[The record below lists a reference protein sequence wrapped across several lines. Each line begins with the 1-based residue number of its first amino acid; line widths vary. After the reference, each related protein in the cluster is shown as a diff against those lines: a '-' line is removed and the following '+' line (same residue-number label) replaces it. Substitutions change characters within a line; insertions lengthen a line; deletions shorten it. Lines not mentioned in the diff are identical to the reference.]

1 MEMQRIFLSDAD
13 APRGTLC
20 FRSNLFRFGTGP
32 RFVRWIG
39 ECSSYHGLAWHRI
52 ILLLSVLCFSG
63 TRAVVAQKA
72 WALDQCIHYAW
83 DNNFSVH
90 TQELGVKVRHAD
102 FRQAKNDLLPSLTLQ
117 SSFNQNYGRSIDPT
131 TNTYIDVQ
139 FFNNGYGA
147 SSSVDLFNGFMKLNT
162 IEMQRLNYEAEKN
175 RLQQVR
181 NEVAFAV
188 INGYFEV
195 LLQQGL
201 SSIALENYQLSR
213 NQLDY
218 TTKFVELGR
227 KPGTDLL
234 ETEANLAA
242 DSFLLVQSHHFLEQ
256 AVLGLKY
263 QMNYPLSDSL
273 AVDTL
278 VPSIFSGTMDTL
290 SMEELFRAASVALP
304 DLIYARNQLNA
315 AKKAVQVSK
324 GAFSPS
330 LGFYAGWNSL
340 YTETDRDNSNQII
353 PFSEQMSNNSNE
365 YLSLGIEIPL
375 FSRFAKY
382 TSLSK
387 SKLQYQQAK
396 IRYEDVSYKLQMG
409 AEKSLTDWR
418 SARAEYESSLSQL
431 AKSKKA
437 YEAAEKKLDKGLI
450 NIIEFYIQKNKW
462 IRAKTEVLRT
472 GLQVLLK
479 ERYIRFLMTGSLLG
493 NN

>member
-1 MEMQRIFLSDAD
+1 MKWF
-13 APRGTLC
+13 
-20 FRSNLFRFGTGP
+20 
-32 RFVRWIG
+32 
-39 ECSSYHGLAWHRI
+39 RI
-52 ILLLSVLCFSG
+52 IVLLLTMGFNDLQ
-63 TRAVVAQKA
+63 TMVAQKA
-72 WALDQCIHYAW
+72 WALDQCINYAW

-90 TQELGVKVRHAD
+90 TQELGVRIRQTD

-131 TNTYIDVQ
+131 TNAYIDVQ

-147 SSSVDLFNGFMKLNT
+147 GSSVDLFNGFMKLNT
-162 IEMQRLNYEAEKN
+162 IDMQRLNYEAEKN

-181 NEVAFAV
+181 NEVAFTV
-188 INGYFEV
+188 INSYFDV

-201 SSIALENYQLSR
+201 SSIAWENYQLSR

-242 DSFLLVQSHHFLEQ
+242 DSFLLVQSHHLLEQ
-256 AVLGLKY
+256 ATLGLKY
-263 QMNYPLSDSL
+263 QMNYPLADSL
-273 AVDTL
+273 VVDTL
-278 VPSIFSGTMDTL
+278 VPSIFSGSMDTL
-290 SMEELFRAASVALP
+290 SMDELFRAASVALP
-304 DLIYARNQLNA
+304 DLTCARNQLKA
-315 AKKAVQVSK
+315 AKKAVQISK
-324 GAFSPS
+324 GDFSPS
-330 LGFYAGWNSL
+330 FGLYAGWGSS
-340 YTETDRDNSNQII
+340 YTETDRNSSNQII
-353 PFSEQMSNNSNE
+353 PFSDQMSNNSNE
-365 YLSLGIEIPL
+365 YISLGIEIPL
-375 FSRFAKY
+375 FSKFAKY

-387 SKLQYQQAK
+387 SKLKYQQAK
-396 IRYEDVSYKLQMG
+396 IQYEDVSYKLQMG
-409 AEKSLTDWR
+409 AEKSLTEWR

-437 YEAAEKKLDKGLI
+437 YDAAEKKLDKGLI

-493 NN
+493 EAANRQ

>member
-1 MEMQRIFLSDAD
+1 MNWF
-13 APRGTLC
+13 
-20 FRSNLFRFGTGP
+20 
-32 RFVRWIG
+32 
-39 ECSSYHGLAWHRI
+39 RI
-52 ILLLSVLCFSG
+52 IVLVLTMGFNE
-63 TRAVVAQKA
+63 TQTLVAQKA
-72 WALDQCIHYAW
+72 WALDQCINYAW

-90 TQELGVKVRHAD
+90 SQELGVRIRQTD

-117 SSFNQNYGRSIDPT
+117 STFNQNYGRSIDPT

-147 SSSVDLFNGFMKLNT
+147 GSTVALFNGFMKLNT
-162 IEMQRLNYEAEKN
+162 IDMQRLNYEAEKN

-181 NEVAFAV
+181 NEVAFTV
-188 INGYFEV
+188 INSYFDV

-201 SSIALENYQLSR
+201 SSIAWENYQLSR

-242 DSFLLVQSHHFLEQ
+242 DSFLLVQSYHLLEQ
-256 AVLGLKY
+256 ATLGLKY
-263 QMNYPLSDSL
+263 QMNYPLADSL
-273 AVDTL
+273 VVDTL
-278 VPSIFSGTMDTL
+278 VPSIFSGSMDTL

-304 DLIYARNQLNA
+304 DLTYAMNQLKA
-315 AKKAVQVSK
+315 AKKAVQISK

-330 LGFYAGWNSL
+330 LDFYAGWNSL
-340 YTETDRDNSNQII
+340 YTETNRDNSNQII
-353 PFSEQMSNNSNE
+353 PFSDQMANNSNE
-365 YLSLGIEIPL
+365 YLSLGIEIPI
-375 FSRFAKY
+375 FSKFAKY

-387 SKLQYQQAK
+387 SKLKYQQAR
-396 IRYEDVSYKLQMG
+396 IQYEDVSYKLQMG
-409 AEKSLTDWR
+409 AEKSLTEWR

-437 YEAAEKKLDKGLI
+437 YDAAEKKLDKGLI
-450 NIIEFYIQKNKW
+450 NIIELYIQKNKW
-462 IRAKTEVLRT
+462 FRAKTEVLRT

-493 NN
+493 K